1 MVSMQNVIASG
12 QLWLAIPL
20 ALLAGLVSFASP
32 CVLPLVPGYLGYLG
46 GAADPARRRLVA
58 GVALFI
64 LGFAVLFAA
73 YGALFGSLGAWLLRW
88 QDPLIRVLGVV
99 VILMGLLFVGLFGWL
114 QRSLKVSFRPRASLI
129 GAPVLGFVFGL
140 GWTPCLGPTLASI
153 SVLSLNSGSAARGA
167 LLTLIYAM
175 GLGVPFLLIALGFGW
190 ATRATSFLRRHIRA
204 VNLAGGITMIGIGVL
219 MVTGVWTALM
229 YAIQPLI
236 GGTVLPI

>member
-1 MVSMQNVIASG
+1 MQNVIASG
-12 QLWLAIPL
+12 QLWVAIPL

-46 GAADPARRRLVA
+46 GAADPTRRRLVA

-73 YGALFGSLGAWLLRW
+73 YGALFGTLGAWLLRW
-88 QDPLIRVLGVV
+88 QDPLIRALGVV
-99 VILMGLLFVGLFGWL
+99 VILMGLLFVGLFSRL
-114 QRSLKVSFRPRASLI
+114 QRSLKVSIRPRASLI

-153 SVLSLNSGSAARGA
+153 SVLSLNSGSAGRGA
-167 LLTLIYAM
+167 ILTVIYAI
-175 GLGVPFLLIALGFGW
+175 GLGVPFLLIALGFSW
-190 ATRATSFLRRHIRA
+190 ATRATSFLRQHIRA
-204 VNLAGGITMIGIGVL
+204 VNLAGGITMISIGVL